1 MSNPRPT
8 NSHGRG
14 DGRREDPAEAVA
26 SSWTPSFRAASPLA
40 HEILAHDLAEDRE
53 AGIVAEQSGSND
65 SEDVGANP
73 PTLYRQPAGMTYGDR
88 RPVMLPEPV
97 DGPVLTRIE
106 KKQSRNEEQAL
117 LRDNHLLGPDHPPDE
132 NPGLFTRV
140 YQRLFSDT
148 QPRAR
153 VAEQQ
158 ASGFPG
164 VGPSE
169 TSPLLTG
176 STTPGQDP
184 SGGHF
189 NEQWEIAVAS
199 GKIHTTWQR
208 EAKTI
213 TLYSLP
219 LIVTFV
225 LQYSITIS
233 GIFSVGHIGKI
244 ELGAVSLATMTSNIT
259 CYAPFQGLTTSL
271 DTLCSQAYGSGHKHL
286 IGLQFQRMIYFL
298 WALTLPVAVVWFFAE
313 DILLLIIPD
322 PRSAELAGLY
332 LRITIAGIPGFCAL
346 ECGKRFVQSQG
357 LFHVTTYVL
366 VIAAPLNV
374 LMQWLFVWK
383 FDWGFKGAP
392 IAVVVTQNLMPVLL
406 FLYVRFGAG
415 MQCWGGFSKRALT
428 NWGPMIKLALPGMIM
443 VLAEWFAFEILTLAS
458 SQFGTSYLAAQSCLM
473 TLTSTTFQ
481 VPFPLSIAA
490 STRLAN
496 LIGAKLVDAA
506 KTSAKVAFFGALLVA
521 LFNVTLLSS
530 LRYKI
535 PLLFT
540 SDQEVIELVATI
552 MPLVAIMQLFDG
564 MAAMAHGL
572 LRGIGRQHFG
582 GYANLLSYYLVA
594 LPISFGLAFGLDWRL
609 EGLWIGVT
617 IGLIIV
623 ATVEYWY
630 IWRSDWD
637 QSVREAEDRN
647 ASA

>member
-1 MSNPRPT
+1 MTNPRPT
-8 NSHGRG
+8 NSNGGREG
-14 DGRREDPAEAVA
+14 GRRDDAAEIVA
-26 SSWTPSFRAASPLA
+26 SSWTPSFRATSPLA
-40 HEILAHDLAEDRE
+40 HGILAQDLAEDRE
-53 AGIVAEQSGSND
+53 AGIVAEHSGSSD
-65 SEDVGANP
+65 TEDVGAN
-73 PTLYRQPAGMTYGDR
+73 PTLYRQPAGMTFGDR
-88 RPVMLPEPV
+88 RPVMLPEPA

-106 KKQSRNEEQAL
+106 KKQSRNEEEAL
-117 LRDNHLLGPDHPPDE
+117 LRDNHLLGPDRPPGE
-132 NPGLFTRV
+132 NAGLFTRT
-140 YQRLFSDT
+140 YQRLFGDT
-148 QPRAR
+148 TSQAR
-153 VAEQQ
+153 VTQQQ
-158 ASGFPG
+158 ASGAPG
-164 VGPSE
+164 GGPSE

-176 STTPGQDP
+176 STTPGLDP
-184 SGGHF
+184 SDEQF
-189 NEQWEIAVAS
+189 NEQWEAAVAS

-208 EAKTI
+208 EVKTI
-213 TLYSLP
+213 TVYSLP

-225 LQYSITIS
+225 LQYSINIS

-244 ELGAVSLATMTSNIT
+244 ELGAVSLATMTANIT

-286 IGLQFQRMIYFL
+286 VGLQFQRMIYFL
-298 WALTLPVAVVWFFAE
+298 WALTFPIAVVWFFAE
-313 DILLLIIPD
+313 DILLLMIPD

-366 VIAAPLNV
+366 IIAAPLNV

-383 FDWGFKGAP
+383 FEWGFKRGPDRCGDHSELDAGTP
-392 IAVVVTQNLMPVLL
+392 IL
-406 FLYVRFGAG
+406 
-415 MQCWGGFSKRALT
+415 
-428 NWGPMIKLALPGMIM
+428 LALPGMIM

-490 STRLAN
+490 STRIAY

-506 KTSAKVAFFGALLVA
+506 KTSAKVAFFGALMVA

-530 LRYKI
+530 LRYKL

-540 SDQEVIELVATI
+540 SDQEVIELVAAI
-552 MPLVAIMQLFDG
+552 MPLVAVMQLFDG

-582 GYANLLSYYLVA
+582 ATPTFCHTTWWRCRFRLVWH
-594 LPISFGLAFGLDWRL
+594 SG
-609 EGLWIGVT
+609 
-617 IGLIIV
+617 
-623 ATVEYWY
+623 
-630 IWRSDWD
+630 
-637 QSVREAEDRN
+637 
-647 ASA
+647 

>member
-1 MSNPRPT
+1 MTDPRPT

-14 DGRREDPAEAVA
+14 DGRRDDPTEIVA

-40 HEILAHDLAEDRE
+40 HEILAYDLAEDHE
-53 AGIVAEQSGSND
+53 AGIVAQHSGGSSD
-65 SEDVGANP
+65 AEDGGTN
-73 PTLYRQPAGMTYGDR
+73 PTLYRQPAGMAYGDR
-88 RPVMLPEPV
+88 RPVMLPEPS

-106 KKQSRNEEQAL
+106 KKQSRNEEEVL
-117 LRDNHLLGPDHPPDE
+117 LRDNHLLGPEQSSVEDTDM
-132 NPGLFTRV
+132 FAWA
-140 YQRLFSDT
+140 YQRLFGDT
-148 QPRAR
+148 KPQ
-153 VAEQQ
+153 
-158 ASGFPG
+158 SGEFSG

-169 TSPLLTG
+169 SSPLLTG
-176 STTPGQDP
+176 STTPDYDP
-184 SGGHF
+184 SDRQF
-189 NEQWEIAVAS
+189 SEQWDAAVES

-213 TLYSLP
+213 ADYALP

-225 LQYSITIS
+225 LQYSINIS

-244 ELGAVSLATMTSNIT
+244 ELGAVSLATMTANIT

-286 IGLQFQRMIYFL
+286 VGLQFQRMIYFL
-298 WALTLPVAVVWFFAE
+298 WALTLPIAAVWFFAE
-313 DILLLIIPD
+313 DILLLMIPD
-322 PRSAELAGLY
+322 SHSAELAGLY
-332 LRITIAGIPGFCAL
+332 LRIMIFGIPGFCAL
-346 ECGKRFVQSQG
+346 ECGKRFVQAQG

-366 VIAAPLNV
+366 VIAAPLNI

-383 FDWGFKGAP
+383 FEWGFKGAP

-406 FLYVRFGAG
+406 FLYVRFGDG
-415 MQCWGGFSKRALT
+415 MHCWGGFSKRSLT

-458 SQFGTSYLAAQSCLM
+458 SQFGTEYLAAQSCLM

-481 VPFPLSIAA
+481 IPFPLSIAA
-490 STRLAN
+490 STRIAN

-506 KTSAKVAFFGALLVA
+506 KISAKVAFFGALMVA

-530 LRYKI
+530 LRYKL

-540 SDQEVIELVATI
+540 SDQDVIELVAGI
-552 MPLVAIMQLFDG
+552 MPLVAVMQLFDG

-594 LPISFGLAFGLDWRL
+594 LPISFGLAFGLNWRL

-617 IGLIIV
+617 IGLVIV
-623 ATVEYWY
+623 ASVEYIY

>member
-1 MSNPRPT
+1 MTNPRPT
-8 NSHGRG
+8 DSHGRG
-14 DGRREDPAEAVA
+14 DGRRDDPTEAAA
-26 SSWTPSFRAASPLA
+26 SSWTPSFRATSPLA
-40 HEILAHDLAEDRE
+40 HGILAQDLAEDRE
-53 AGIVAEQSGSND
+53 AGIVAEHSGGSSD
-65 SEDVGANP
+65 AEDGGAN
-73 PTLYRQPAGMTYGDR
+73 PTLYRQPAGVAYGDR
-88 RPVMLPEPV
+88 RPVMLPEPA
-97 DGPVLTRIE
+97 DGPVLTRVE
-106 KKQSRNEEQAL
+106 KKQSRNEEEAL
-117 LRDNHLLGPDHPPDE
+117 LRDNHLLGPDQSPDE
-132 NPGLFTRV
+132 DVSMFARA
-140 YQRLFSDT
+140 YQRLFGD
-148 QPRAR
+148 AR
-153 VAEQQ
+153 PQ
-158 ASGFPG
+158 AGESSGG
-164 VGPSE
+164 GPSE
-169 TSPLLTG
+169 RSPLLTG

-184 SGGHF
+184 SDRQF
-189 NEQWEIAVAS
+189 SEQWDAAVAS

-208 EAKTI
+208 EVKTI
-213 TLYSLP
+213 TVYSLP

-225 LQYSITIS
+225 LQYSISIS

-244 ELGAVSLATMTSNIT
+244 ELGAVSLATMTANIT
-259 CYAPFQGLTTSL
+259 GLTTSL

-286 IGLQFQRMIYFL
+286 VGLQFQRMIYFL
-298 WALTLPVAVVWFFAE
+298 WALTLPIAVVWFFAE
-313 DILLLIIPD
+313 DILLLMIPD

-332 LRITIAGIPGFCAL
+332 LRIIIAGIPGFCAL

-366 VIAAPLNV
+366 IIAAPLNV

-392 IAVVVTQNLMPVLL
+392 IAIVVTQTLMPVLL
-406 FLYVRFGAG
+406 FLYVRFGDG
-415 MQCWGGFSKRALT
+415 MQCWGGFSRRALT
-428 NWGPMIKLALPGMIM
+428 NWGEFISFLHQHTMIVVLTIVASKGPMIRLALPGMIM

-458 SQFGTSYLAAQSCLM
+458 NPLS
-473 TLTSTTFQ
+473 
-481 VPFPLSIAA
+481 LSIAA

-506 KTSAKVAFFGALLVA
+506 KTSAKVAFFGALMVA

-530 LRYKI
+530 LRYKL

-552 MPLVAIMQLFDG
+552 MPLVAVMQLFDG

-594 LPISFGLAFGLDWRL
+594 LPISFGLAFGLNWRL

-617 IGLIIV
+617 IGLVIV
-623 ATVEYWY
+623 ASVEYLY
-630 IWRSDWD
+630 IWRSDWE

>member
-1 MSNPRPT
+1 MTSPRPT
-8 NSHGRG
+8 NSP
-14 DGRREDPAEAVA
+14 GRRDGQDDATNVIS
-26 SSWTPSFRAASPLA
+26 SSWTPSFRATSPLA

-53 AGIVAEQSGSND
+53 AGIVAERSGGSSD
-65 SEDVGANP
+65 AEDA
-73 PTLYRQPAGMTYGDR
+73 PTLYRQPAGMAFGDR

-97 DGPVLTRIE
+97 DGPVLTRVE
-106 KKQSRNEEQAL
+106 KKQSRNEERAL
-117 LRDNHLLGPDHPPDE
+117 LQDNHLLAGAAQPPEE
-132 NPGLFTRV
+132 NHGLFTRT
-140 YQRLFSDT
+140 YHRYFGGSKTYARGTDR
-148 QPRAR
+148 RAS
-153 VAEQQ
+153 
-158 ASGFPG
+158 SGT
-164 VGPSE
+164 GPSE
-169 TSPLLTG
+169 NSPLLSG
-176 STTPGQDP
+176 STASGQD
-184 SGGHF
+184 H
-189 NEQWEIAVAS
+189 EQWEAAVAS

-213 TLYSLP
+213 TVYALP
-219 LIVTFV
+219 LIATFV
-225 LQYSITIS
+225 LQYSINIS
-233 GIFSVGHIGKI
+233 AIFSVGHIGKI
-244 ELGAVSLATMTSNIT
+244 ELGAVSLATMTANIT

-286 IGLQFQRMIYFL
+286 VGLQFQRMIYFL
-298 WALTLPVAVVWFFAE
+298 WALMFPIAVVWFFAE
-313 DILLLIIPD
+313 DVLLLMIPD

-332 LRITIAGIPGFCAL
+332 LRIMIAGIPGFCAL

-383 FDWGFKGAP
+383 LEWGFKGAP
-392 IAVVVTQNLMPVLL
+392 IAVVITQNLMPVFL
-406 FLYVRFGAG
+406 FLYVRFGDG
-415 MQCWGGFSKRALT
+415 MQCWGGFSKRSLT

-481 VPFPLSIAA
+481 IPFPLSIAA
-490 STRLAN
+490 STRVAN

-506 KTSAKVAFFGALLVA
+506 KISAKVAFFGALMVA

-530 LRYKI
+530 LRYKL

-540 SDQEVIELVATI
+540 SDQEVIELVAGI
-552 MPLVAIMQLFDG
+552 MPLVAVMQLFDG

-594 LPISFGLAFGLDWRL
+594 LPISFGLAFGLNWRL

-623 ATVEYWY
+623 ATVEYLY
-630 IWRSDWD
+630 IGRSNWE

>member
-1 MSNPRPT
+1 MANPRPT
-8 NSHGRG
+8 NSQGRG
-14 DGRREDPAEAVA
+14 GGQEDPANVIS

-53 AGIVAEQSGSND
+53 AGIVAEHSSGSSD
-65 SEDVGANP
+65 AEDA

-106 KKQSRNEEQAL
+106 KKQSRNEERAL
-117 LRDNHLLGPDHPPDE
+117 LQDNHLLGPDQPPDE
-132 NPGLFTRV
+132 NRGLFTRT
-140 YQRLFSDT
+140 YQRYFGDSKTYAHARGTGRQLSSDI
-148 QPRAR
+148 
-153 VAEQQ
+153 E
-158 ASGFPG
+158 
-164 VGPSE
+164 PSE
-169 TSPLLTG
+169 HSPLLSG
-176 STTPGQDP
+176 SCRGIGQDP
-184 SGGHF
+184 HYMAEGSKDDHP
-189 NEQWEIAVAS
+189 
-199 GKIHTTWQR
+199 
-208 EAKTI
+208 
-213 TLYSLP
+213 LLPP

-225 LQYSITIS
+225 LQYSINIS
-233 GIFSVGHIGKI
+233 AIFSVGHIGKI
-244 ELGAVSLATMTSNIT
+244 ELGAVS
-259 CYAPFQGLTTSL
+259 P
-271 DTLCSQAYGSGHKHL
+271 YGSGHKHL
-286 IGLQFQRMIYFL
+286 VGLQFQRMIYFL
-298 WALTLPVAVVWFFAE
+298 WALTMPVIVLWFFAE
-313 DILLLIIPD
+313 RILLLMLPD

-332 LRITIAGIPGFCAL
+332 LRIITAGIPGFCAL

-366 VIAAPLNV
+366 IVAAPLNV

-383 FDWGFKGAP
+383 FEWGFKGAP

-406 FLYVRFGAG
+406 FIYVRFGEG

-481 VPFPLSIAA
+481 IPFPLSIAA
-490 STRLAN
+490 STRIAN

-506 KTSAKVAFFGALLVA
+506 KISAKVAFFGALMVA

-530 LRYKI
+530 LRYKL

-540 SDQEVIELVATI
+540 SDQEVIGLVAGI
-552 MPLVAIMQLFDG
+552 MPLVAVMQLFDG

-623 ATVEYWY
+623 ATVEYLY
-630 IWRSDWD
+630 IGRSDWD